1 MIQKKLEE
9 NQHQLTGPDFFVR
22 SLLLTM
28 LDILPQ
34 VMTNQFGNYL
44 CQKIIEVCQ
53 VKNLKQFVDAV
64 LPSIVEISMD
74 IHGTRAIQTLVEVLG
89 KDPTCYH
96 NELLAIGREL
106 E

>member
-44 CQKIIEVCQ
+44 CQKIIEVSQ
-53 VKNLKQFVDAV
+53 VTNLKQFVDAV
-64 LPSIVEISMD
+64 LPSIVDISMD
-74 IHGTRAIQTLVEVLG
+74 IHGTRAIQTLIEVLG
-89 KDPTCYH
+89 RNPTTYQ
-96 NELLAIGREL
+96 NELLTIGNEF